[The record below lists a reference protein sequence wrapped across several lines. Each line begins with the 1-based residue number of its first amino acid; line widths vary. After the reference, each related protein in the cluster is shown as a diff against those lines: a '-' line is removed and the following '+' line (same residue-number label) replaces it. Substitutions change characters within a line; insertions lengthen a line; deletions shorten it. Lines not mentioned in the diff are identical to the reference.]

1 MKTKYVRK
9 ILDHN
14 CELDMRR
21 TKIWKYYWNYED
33 RYMIPCTPVRFIINK
48 NIITRYVLLIKK
60 RIPYVHVYVGS
71 LCWEN
76 THNFIKWNL
85 KTIFSYIIC
94 VCNSFSMHFKFVCT
108 RKTYEMVKYIITSML
123 STFLLKILKQ
133 CKNLEIEKYKSW
145 MSHEK
150 SWYWSKNLERVQSHV
165 QSRNHAFG

>member
-1 MKTKYVRK
+1 MFSSSS
-9 ILDHN
+9 
-14 CELDMRR
+14 
-21 TKIWKYYWNYED
+21 WN
-33 RYMIPCTPVRFIINK
+33 VLFSINH
-48 NIITRYVLLIKK
+48 TRNNLLLIKK
-60 RIPYVHVYVGS
+60 KIPYVHVYVGS

-150 SWYWSKNLERVQSHV
+150 SWYRSKNLERVHP
-165 QSRNHAFG
+165 ATCLKLKIKTLPITIIF